1 LSSLPPPLGGSWR
14 EWAERLNNF
23 IARTK
28 NKLDFKLTGDSA
40 SEDGIMLWDASI
52 SHMVVSTDGAFQ
64 PISYGHNSHAHFFDT
79 TTQAIS
85 LADTAIAVTWNTTDI
100 ARNISIDGTDTSKIV
115 FAKGGVYHIT
125 FGAEIHSSSASTI
138 TYRFWPRKNG
148 SDIANSAMVTSL
160 HANGQTKISFR
171 NGIFDVDA
179 GDYLQAMFA
188 ADGTTGSLTATAAT
202 SYAPASP
209 SVTMSIIE
217 LYVP

>member
-1 LSSLPPPLGGSWR
+1 
-14 EWAERLNNF
+14 
-23 IARTK
+23 
-28 NKLDFKLTGDSA
+28 
-40 SEDGIMLWDASI
+40 
-52 SHMVVSTDGAFQ
+52 MVVSTDGAFQ